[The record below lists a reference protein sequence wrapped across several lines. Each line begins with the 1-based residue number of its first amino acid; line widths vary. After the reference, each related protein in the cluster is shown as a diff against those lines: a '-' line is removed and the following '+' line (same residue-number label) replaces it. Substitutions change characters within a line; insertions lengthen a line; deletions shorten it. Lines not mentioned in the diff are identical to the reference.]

1 MTNPLNDSDY
11 VTFTRRFVKETVDTM
26 GIEELKDFVVNALH
40 EDFQEVYDDLGQ
52 RGAFDDMIGW
62 DEDTFEE
69 VAKDYPIVLEDT
81 EGWTDEDFKDYH
93 KETFIDINNTGGKY

>member
-1 MTNPLNDSDY
+1 MKSTLNDKDY

-62 DEDTFEE
+62 DEDTFLT
-69 VAKDYPIVLEDT
+69 VA
-81 EGWTDEDFKDYH
+81 EDFQL
-93 KETFIDINNTGGKY
+93 ELEGVE